1 MVIVAGAPYYD
12 LAKEREGAP
21 SYLPRCSCPFFII
34 YPSFSVS
41 VLTWC
46 QHQILTSGRVPASTF
61 ALLIHAELAKATD
74 KDVLTGCQLGLD
86 GFKEVLHQFCRLVP
100 YYSK

>member
-41 VLTWC
+41 VLTLFLPIFYHLSIIFC
-46 QHQILTSGRVPASTF
+46 VCAHLYM
-61 ALLIHAELAKATD
+61 
-74 KDVLTGCQLGLD
+74 VLRNRC
-86 GFKEVLHQFCRLVP
+86 K
-100 YYSK
+100 

>member
-41 VLTWC
+41 VLNWHKSITLHRGFLQC
-46 QHQILTSGRVPASTF
+46 ISN
-61 ALLIHAELAKATD
+61 AET
-74 KDVLTGCQLGLD
+74 
-86 GFKEVLHQFCRLVP
+86 P
-100 YYSK
+100 

>member
-34 YPSFSVS
+34 YPSFFVS
-41 VLTWC
+41 VLNMLVSNVYNFIYT
-46 QHQILTSGRVPASTF
+46 IKKTTAF
-61 ALLIHAELAKATD
+61 LLLGEKQTD
-74 KDVLTGCQLGLD
+74 FGC
-86 GFKEVLHQFCRLVP
+86 HM
-100 YYSK
+100 